1 MISRKIFFVKA
12 KLSLDN
18 VKQARK
24 ALFKAITIRERER
37 ETRIQSE
44 LNFIETDIL
53 RSGVE
58 GS

>member
-1 MISRKIFFVKA
+1 MISRKIFFVKV

-24 ALFKAITIRERER
+24 ALFKAITIRERE
-37 ETRIQSE
+37 TRIQSE

-53 RSGVE
+53 RSGV
-58 GS
+58 GSS

>member
-24 ALFKAITIRERER
+24 ALFKAITIRERE
-37 ETRIQSE
+37 TRIQSE

-53 RSGVE
+53 RSGV
-58 GS
+58 GSS

>member
-1 MISRKIFFVKA
+1 MISRKISFVKA

-24 ALFKAITIRERER
+24 ALFMAIAISER

-53 RSGVE
+53 RSGV
-58 GS
+58 GSS